1 MWLAAFGVGEN
12 MTKDSVLA
20 ILAREKTY
28 ISGEEMSRRI
38 GVSRAAINSAVKAL
52 RSDGY
57 EIDSV
62 TNKGYLLQEGPDRLS
77 AGSVGAYLTE
87 ERMKTVLVVDKV
99 DSTNKLLREMAYNG
113 APDGQ
118 IVIADE
124 QTTGRG
130 RMGRSFFSPK
140 DKGIYFSYLLKP
152 DMAPSD
158 AVTLTAWTAVAILQA
173 ISRVTG
179 FTPGIKWVNDLVS
192 NGRKLCGILTEMSV
206 ESETGRIDNIII
218 GIGINVNNGE
228 EDFSEDIKDIATS
241 IFLEAGVKTS
251 RAALAA
257 AMAEEMDRLR
267 AAWPGARDEY
277 LKAYRAHNITCG
289 RPINVISGGTVRPAE
304 ALMINDDFSLKVKFS
319 DGSVSDLSNGEVSL
333 KLL

>member
-1 MWLAAFGVGEN
+1 
-12 MTKDSVLA
+12 
-20 ILAREKTY
+20 
-28 ISGEEMSRRI
+28 
-38 GVSRAAINSAVKAL
+38 
-52 RSDGY
+52 
-57 EIDSV
+57 
-62 TNKGYLLQEGPDRLS
+62 
-77 AGSVGAYLTE
+77 
-87 ERMKTVLVVDKV
+87 MKTVLVVDKV

-218 GIGINVNNGE
+218 GIGINVNNSE

-257 AMAEEMDRLR
+257 AMAEEMDHLR

-289 RPINVISGGTVRPAE
+289 RPVNVISGGTVRPAE

-319 DGSVSDLSNGEVSL
+319 DGSVSDLSSGEVSL
-333 KLL
+333 KVL

>member
-1 MWLAAFGVGEN
+1 

-28 ISGEEMSRRI
+28 ISGEDMSRRI
-38 GVSRAAINSAVKAL
+38 GVSRAAVNAAVKAL
-52 RSDGY
+52 KAEGY
-57 EIDSV
+57 DIDSV
-62 TNKGYLLQEGPDRLS
+62 TNKGYLLKEGPDRLS
-77 AGSVGAYLTE
+77 TGSVGAYLTE

-152 DMAPSD
+152 DMAPGD
-158 AVTLTAWTAVAILQA
+158 AVTLTAWTAVAISRA
-173 ISRVTG
+173 ISRVSG

-192 NGRKLCGILTEMSV
+192 QGRKLSGILTEMSI
-206 ESETGRIDNIII
+206 ESETGRIDSIII
-218 GIGINVNNGE
+218 GIGVNVNNGE
-228 EDFSEDIKDIATS
+228 EDFSDDIRDIATS
-241 IFLEAGVKTS
+241 LYLETGRKTS

-257 AMAEEMDRLR
+257 AMTEEMDRLR
-267 AAWPGARDEY
+267 AAWPGARTEY
-277 LKAYRAHNITCG
+277 LEAYRDHDITCG
-289 RPINVISGGTVRPAE
+289 RQVNVISGSKVRPAE
-304 ALMINDDFSLKVKFS
+304 AIRINDDFSLKVKFS
-319 DGSVSDLSNGEVSL
+319 DGSVEDLSSGEVSL
-333 KLL
+333 RVL